1 MSVIKILLADDQG
14 VTRVVDPRRL
24 APGATARIEALP
36 NARYILVDAETGK
49 APLDMVVRRHGD
61 DLWIG
66 ADGDASPSIQ
76 IADYYGSG
84 GSLLA
89 EGADGQYYSYD
100 GASIGV
106 STLAD
111 DAVAT
116 LALPGATAPEAA
128 AGNAAGGPDWTPLGL
143 GALGLAAVAAGVA
156 VASSGS
162 SNSVRSI
169 PGDAAARDDMAGAPV
184 IRHLLADAE
193 GGGRIE
199 SAGMTNDPRPS
210 LVGTGNTPGDA
221 ILVYVDGSLAGA
233 TTVAP
238 DGSWSFPIPAEQPL
252 TAGAHSLSAIEVGE
266 NGKGGPVSDPFAVV
280 IGPPMPSR
288 PLFDWVIDDVEP
300 GIVGTAAAGYLVY
313 LYENAQDLIG
323 SVRADGQGRWS
334 YVPDH
339 DLDEGVHA
347 FSVIAEGPNG
357 EMLGPSNIYVIEIED
372 AWYRLDTLFDPP
384 LTDDAATEAA
394 MHATARDVPP
404 DRHVADAASAV
415 HEAPALAVEPAKS
428 AQRHGEDVSD
438 VDRTG
443 SQTPAEAF
451 RPAMQV
457 SPHEHEVAA
466 GGEPAWLAAS
476 CQADR
481 MDGLKLSLSD
491 LLQDGAPDL
500 FPADGSLE
508 KTAASTDAGA
518 PDLPGLKGDISDART
533 SSDAAPA
540 GVAHLA
546 YGDGMPLMDWSVS
559 HGIDVHS
566 T

>member
-1 MSVIKILLADDQG
+1 MTAPANTRHADERGQALLPALLFLAVGCAALLLAFGSLQL
-14 VTRVVDPRRL
+14 TSAKIQL
-24 APGATARIEALP
+24 QNTA
-36 NARYILVDAETGK
+36 
-49 APLDMVVRRHGD
+49 
-61 DLWIG
+61 
-66 ADGDASPSIQ
+66 DAS
-76 IADYYGSG
+76 AY
-84 GSLLA
+84 
-89 EGADGQYYSYD
+89 
-100 GASIGV
+100 
-106 STLAD
+106 
-111 DAVAT
+111 
-116 LALPGATAPEAA
+116 AA
-128 AGNAAGGPDWTPLGL
+128 ALLQARDYNFSAYTNRAMI
-143 GALGLAAVAAGVA
+143 ANQAAVAQMVGLKSFVQHARRARRGKL
-156 VASSGS
+156 
-162 SNSVRSI
+162 
-169 PGDAAARDDMAGAPV
+169 AA
-184 IRHLLADAE
+184 
-193 GGGRIE
+193 
-199 SAGMTNDPRPS
+199 
-210 LVGTGNTPGDA
+210 
-221 ILVYVDGSLAGA
+221 
-233 TTVAP
+233 
-238 DGSWSFPIPAEQPL
+238 
-252 TAGAHSLSAIEVGE
+252 
-266 NGKGGPVSDPFAVV
+266 
-280 IGPPMPSR
+280 
-288 PLFDWVIDDVEP
+288 
-300 GIVGTAAAGYLVY
+300 
-313 LYENAQDLIG
+313 
-323 SVRADGQGRWS
+323 
-334 YVPDH
+334 DH

-404 DRHVADAASAV
+404 DRHVADAASAA

-428 AQRHGEDVSD
+428 AQRHGEDVPD

-443 SQTPAEAF
+443 SQAPAEAF

-481 MDGLKLSLSD
+481 TDGLKLSLSD

-546 YGDGMPLMDWSVS
+546 YDDGMPLLDWSVS